1 MEWAKEYGWAPGV
14 FCAAIRGILV
24 AMIPCLEEN
33 WGTVKQKKW
42 MLIAVLLLVSALML
56 SGCGVSREGV
66 DVATT
71 APQGLWQSFVVWP
84 MAKTLIWINDFLT
97 AAEIPYHWGFAII
110 IFTLAVKMITLPLT
124 IQQVRGMQAQKEIQ
138 PKIQALQ
145 KKYGKDREKI
155 AQEQM
160 KLYREAGVNPLSGC
174 LPLVIQMPILFGL
187 YSSLVAL
194 GPQLVNANF
203 FWIPDLGFPK
213 YTQGMSWIMEDF
225 NGGNYGH
232 LAAYLILPI
241 LLMASQYI
249 MQKWMTPPTPDAS
262 GGDQAAM
269 MKQVTTMMTFMFGFF
284 TLQVPAGL
292 SLYWVTSNLLQMFQ
306 QWFIT
311 GRMTGST
318 AATDDGAITT
328 SARLVEEDEEGE
340 DGDSS
345 PSVNGTSG
353 NQKATKSR
361 TQRRRS
367 KRR

>member
-1 MEWAKEYGWAPGV
+1 MK
-14 FCAAIRGILV
+14 R
-24 AMIPCLEEN
+24 
-33 WGTVKQKKW
+33 KKW
-42 MLIAVLLLVSALML
+42 ILIAVLLLVGALLL

-66 DVATT
+66 DVTTT
-71 APQGLWQSFVVWP
+71 APNGPWQTFVVWP

-97 AAEIPYHWGFAII
+97 AANFPYHWGFSII
-110 IFTLAVKMITLPLT
+110 IFTLAVKLITLPLT
-124 IQQVRGMQAQKEIQ
+124 VQQVRGMQAQKDIQ

-145 KKYGKDREKI
+145 KKYGKDREKL

-194 GPQLVNANF
+194 GPHLVNANF

-232 LAAYLILPI
+232 LAAYLVLPI
-241 LLMASQYI
+241 LLMASQYV
-249 MQKWMTPPTPDAS
+249 MQKWMTPATPDAS

-292 SLYWVTSNLLQMFQ
+292 SLYWVTSNLLQMLQ
-306 QWFIT
+306 QWLIT
-311 GRMTGST
+311 GNKAGSAASTDEST
-318 AATDDGAITT
+318 A
-328 SARLVEEDEEGE
+328 SAVVIDEDEEL
-340 DGDSS
+340 DDDAPS
-345 PSVNGTSG
+345 PSVNGAAANKS
-353 NQKATKSR
+353 AAKSR